1 MSQKSGAIGF
11 GGFLIGLGIGYLV
24 FKQLN
29 ITFNEA
35 AWALIILGV
44 AIVLSAVIRSIS
56 PGLGIH
62 RIVGGLAGG
71 LILALFLTQGFNF
84 LSGVNIGNP
93 FLPYSSTETKTY
105 SGLSTQGAVNL
116 KLGSMNGDITLSTWN
131 RSEYSITSTITA
143 RGITQQ
149 EADNNLANL
158 SKNIIDTET
167 TTQQSLAL
175 IYNSQTLV
183 NNPYQIKVDVKLPA
197 NSVLNLELTTSNAN
211 IVIADVNGGVVN
223 LDTSNGAVRINNVN
237 ADKITAETSNSPIT
251 GIVGATTCQ
260 LSTSNSPINIQVV
273 SSKSGDYTLQTSN
286 SNIDVTMPSTAD
298 CKLDASTSN
307 SAVTFGIPNFTY
319 SRDTSTSK
327 AGQTSSFDSSQ
338 FKISVNAQTSNS
350 EIRIHR

>member
-1 MSQKSGAIGF
+1 MSQKSGSIGF
-11 GGFLIGLGIGYLV
+11 GGFLVGLGIGYLV
-24 FKQLN
+24 FRQLN

-62 RIVGGLAGG
+62 RVVGGLAGG
-71 LILALFLTQGFNF
+71 LILALILTQGFNLF
-84 LSGVNIGNP
+84 TGINIGNP

-105 SGLSTQGAVNL
+105 SGPSIQGVVNL

-131 RSEYSITSTITA
+131 RSEYSITSTIIA
-143 RGITQQ
+143 RGTTQQ

-158 SKNIIDTET
+158 AKGVIETET
-167 TTQQSLAL
+167 TTQQSLTL

-183 NNPYQIKVDVKLPA
+183 NNPYQIKVDVKLP
-197 NSVLNLELTTSNAN
+197 
-211 IVIADVNGGVVN
+211 
-223 LDTSNGAVRINNVN
+223 
-237 ADKITAETSNSPIT
+237 
-251 GIVGATTCQ
+251 
-260 LSTSNSPINIQVV
+260 
-273 SSKSGDYTLQTSN
+273 
-286 SNIDVTMPSTAD
+286 STAD

-307 SAVTFGIPNFTY
+307 TVTFSIPNFTY
-319 SRDTSTSK
+319 SRDTPTSK
-327 AGQTSSFDSSQ
+327 AGQTSGFDSSQ